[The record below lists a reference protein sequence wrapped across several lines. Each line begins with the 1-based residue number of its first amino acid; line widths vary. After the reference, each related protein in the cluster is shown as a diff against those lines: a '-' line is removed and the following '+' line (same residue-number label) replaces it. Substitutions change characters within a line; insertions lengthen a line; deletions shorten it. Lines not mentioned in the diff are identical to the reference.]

1 MGFSQFDQ
9 TLIEEI
15 YEKLYKTELM
25 EDECIELISSL
36 ENISIGYLTS
46 LFNSYKRMCNVQ

>member
-1 MGFSQFDQ
+1 MGFSDFDQ

-15 YEKLYKTELM
+15 YEKLYKTAMM
-25 EDECIELISSL
+25 ENEVIELISSL

-46 LFNSYKRMCNVQ
+46 LFNSYKRMCNI